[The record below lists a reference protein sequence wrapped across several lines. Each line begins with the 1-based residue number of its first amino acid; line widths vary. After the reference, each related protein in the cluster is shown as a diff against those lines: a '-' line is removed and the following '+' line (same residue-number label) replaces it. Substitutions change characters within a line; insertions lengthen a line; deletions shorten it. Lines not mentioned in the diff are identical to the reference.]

1 MGRSWRYCLL
11 MASTAISKVPDKIKT
26 GVTFDVACVRIPMIV
41 GVYMMI
47 QKALEVSK
55 SNFSSLQI
63 QFIGFRFL
71 MKMLA
76 YSFMVWFF
84 VLLCLL

>member
-1 MGRSWRYCLL
+1 
-11 MASTAISKVPDKIKT
+11 
-26 GVTFDVACVRIPMIV
+26 MIV

-63 QFIGFRFL
+63 QFIGFRVP